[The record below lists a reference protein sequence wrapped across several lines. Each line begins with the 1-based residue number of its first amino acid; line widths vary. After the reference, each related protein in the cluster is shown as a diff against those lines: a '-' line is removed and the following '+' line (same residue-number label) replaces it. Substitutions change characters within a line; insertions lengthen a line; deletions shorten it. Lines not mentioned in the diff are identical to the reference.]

1 MSECSACGARVS
13 PGEHFCGNCGM
24 QLSPSSPE
32 LETLSATLGDEDEV
46 HSTKSSAFAET
57 LDDEITDQ
65 PPITAEPLMTAEP
78 AVEDEVGETSL
89 APISSASLGGSFT
102 DSVHPP
108 ASAPLPK
115 ESTTGGHR
123 PSVKQLPAN
132 TVLN

>member
-1 MSECSACGARVS
+1 
-13 PGEHFCGNCGM
+13 M

-78 AVEDEVGETSL
+78 AVEDEVGQHDDARCGREQS
-89 APISSASLGGSFT
+89 P
-102 DSVHPP
+102 
-108 ASAPLPK
+108 
-115 ESTTGGHR
+115 GHVFACR
-123 PSVKQLPAN
+123 
-132 TVLN
+132 